1 MKKRLWHTWEVPIG
15 REKKNLMGW
24 GQDKTR
30 QDMKLNRYMQEH

>member
-1 MKKRLWHTWEVPIG
+1 MRSANWKGKK
-15 REKKNLMGW
+15 KLMGW